1 MISGKVQLILEVA
14 DINEREENTGK
25 VTEAVN
31 SVSSE
36 EEGKTEKSIRE
47 IGREVISREI
57 EGLRDL
63 KKGVGAEFEKA
74 VDLLV
79 RCTGKVILCGTGKSG
94 IIARKI
100 AATLSSTGTP
110 AVYLHSVEAGHGDI
124 GMITGNDIFISV
136 SKSGGSEELTKL
148 IPYLRNLK
156 VKMIAI
162 TANKNSRLAT
172 DSDIILN
179 IDVGKEACPM
189 GLVPTT
195 STTASLVVG
204 DALAVAVL
212 KVKDFGR
219 EDFARLHPNGV
230 LGRKLY
236 LRVRELMHTGEE
248 IPLVGSEASLRDALI
263 EIVEKKLGCTG
274 VTGRQGGLEGIITD
288 GDLKRILIK
297 TPEPLKSGVESV
309 MTESPRTVSPD
320 LLAIDALEEME
331 MNPAGRI
338 TQLFVVN
345 DSGIPVGV
353 IHIHDIIQAGL
364 K

>member
-1 MISGKVQLILEVA
+1 MI
-14 DINEREENTGK
+14 
-25 VTEAVN
+25 
-31 SVSSE
+31 
-36 EEGKTEKSIRE
+36 E
-47 IGREVISREI
+47 IGREVVSTEI
-57 EGLRDL
+57 EGLREIE
-63 KKGVGAEFEKA
+63 KSIGEEFARA

-79 RCTGKVILCGTGKSG
+79 SCSGKVILCGTGKSG

-124 GMITGNDIFISV
+124 GMITGNDVFISV
-136 SKSGGSEELTKL
+136 SKSGESEELTKL
-148 IPYLRNLK
+148 IPYLKSLG
-156 VKMIAI
+156 VGMIAV
-162 TANKNSRLAT
+162 TASIDSRLARE
-172 DSDIILN
+172 SDVTLYISA
-179 IDVGKEACPM
+179 GKEACPM

-195 STTASLVVG
+195 TTTASLVLG
-204 DALAVAVL
+204 DALAVAAL

-236 LRVRELMHTGEE
+236 LQVGELMHTGDEMPMVE
-248 IPLVGSEASLRDALI
+248 KRTSLREALI

-274 VTGRQGGLEGIITD
+274 VSGEDGRLKGIITD
-288 GDLKRILIK
+288 GDLKRILIRN
-297 TPEPLKSGVESV
+297 PDPLEEVVEEV
-309 MTESPRTVSPD
+309 MTASPRTVPPD
-320 LLAIDALEEME
+320 MLAIDALEEME

-338 TQLFVVN
+338 TQLFVVE
-345 DSGIPVGV
+345 GGGKPVGL

>member
-1 MISGKVQLILEVA
+1 MI
-14 DINEREENTGK
+14 
-25 VTEAVN
+25 
-31 SVSSE
+31 
-36 EEGKTEKSIRE
+36 E
-47 IGREVISREI
+47 IGREVISTEI
-57 EGLRDL
+57 EGLREIE
-63 KKGVGAEFEKA
+63 KSIGGEFARA

-79 RCTGKVILCGTGKSG
+79 SCSGKVILCGTGKSG

-124 GMITGNDIFISV
+124 GMITGNDVFISV
-136 SKSGGSEELTKL
+136 SKSGGSEELTRL
-148 IPYLRNLK
+148 IPYLKNLR
-156 VKMIAI
+156 VSMITV
-162 TANKNSRLAT
+162 TANLDSQLARE
-172 DSDIILN
+172 SDVTLYISS
-179 IDVGKEACPM
+179 GKEACPM

-195 STTASLVVG
+195 TTTASLVLG
-204 DALAVAVL
+204 DALAVAAL

-236 LRVRELMHTGEE
+236 LRVGELMHTGDE
-248 IPLVGSEASLRDALI
+248 IPLVRKSTSLREALI

-274 VTGRQGGLEGIITD
+274 VIGEDGRLEGIITD
-288 GDLKRILIK
+288 GDLKRILIRN
-297 TPEPLKSGVESV
+297 PDPLETVVEEV
-309 MTESPRTVSPD
+309 MTASPRTADPD
-320 LLAIDALEEME
+320 MLAIDALEEME

-338 TQLFVVN
+338 TQLFVV
-345 DSGIPVGV
+345 DGGGTPAGL

>member
-1 MISGKVQLILEVA
+1 MI
-14 DINEREENTGK
+14 
-25 VTEAVN
+25 
-31 SVSSE
+31 
-36 EEGKTEKSIRE
+36 E
-47 IGREVISREI
+47 IGREVVSTEI
-57 EGLRDL
+57 EGLREIE
-63 KKGVGAEFEKA
+63 KSIGEEFARA

-79 RCTGKVILCGTGKSG
+79 SCSGKVILCGTGKSG

-124 GMITGNDIFISV
+124 GMITGNDVFISV
-136 SKSGGSEELTKL
+136 SKSGESEELTKL
-148 IPYLRNLK
+148 IPYLKGLG
-156 VKMIAI
+156 VGMIAV
-162 TANKNSRLAT
+162 TASIDSRLARE
-172 DSDIILN
+172 SDVTLYISA
-179 IDVGKEACPM
+179 GKEACPM

-195 STTASLVVG
+195 TTTASLVLG
-204 DALAVAVL
+204 DALAVAAL

-236 LRVRELMHTGEE
+236 LRVGELMHTGDEM
-248 IPLVGSEASLRDALI
+248 PMVKKRTSLREALI

-274 VTGRQGGLEGIITD
+274 VSGEDGRLEGIITD
-288 GDLKRILIK
+288 GDLKRILIRN
-297 TPEPLKSGVESV
+297 PDPLEEVVEEV
-309 MTESPRTVSPD
+309 MTASPRTVPPD
-320 LLAIDALEEME
+320 MLAIDALEEME

-338 TQLFVVN
+338 TQLFVV
-345 DSGIPVGV
+345 GGGGKPVGL